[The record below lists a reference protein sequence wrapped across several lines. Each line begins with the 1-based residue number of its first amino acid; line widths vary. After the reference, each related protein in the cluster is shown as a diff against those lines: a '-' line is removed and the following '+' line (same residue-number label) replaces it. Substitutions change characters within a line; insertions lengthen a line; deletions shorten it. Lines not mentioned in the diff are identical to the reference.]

1 MTIINDNIH
10 DENIL
15 KRNRNKIGKHCC
27 KWKPRIIRDKYK
39 WRFNAIVRFFPEG
52 VKRWL
57 MTRSNAI
64 SYFRLAQ
71 NRSNSKTNL
80 VFFKTWTL
88 ISIYIHAC
96 FSSVDQHS
104 INIPTRL
111 KNRSFTFPSWSFSVK
126 VNTVYTFI
134 SFELQQCMNGRIIVA
149 FIPMVNYPTNEMALT
164 KIDYRSLESKRFLKW
179 YCTNDASNRH
189 IGIRNIIYFELF
201 QCEYSFLFL
210 FIVKKKKEI
219 LNRCLN

>member
-1 MTIINDNIH
+1 MKFFQEKKITIINDNIH

-71 NRSNSKTNL
+71 NRSNSKTNRCSSKL
-80 VFFKTWTL
+80 ERLSLFIYTRVFHL
-88 ISIYIHAC
+88 
-96 FSSVDQHS
+96 S
-104 INIPTRL
+104 INIA
-111 KNRSFTFPSWSFSVK
+111 STFQLAWRIVLSPSLPGHSQS
-126 VNTVYTFI
+126 
-134 SFELQQCMNGRIIVA
+134 R
-149 FIPMVNYPTNEMALT
+149 
-164 KIDYRSLESKRFLKW
+164 
-179 YCTNDASNRH
+179 
-189 IGIRNIIYFELF
+189 
-201 QCEYSFLFL
+201 
-210 FIVKKKKEI
+210 
-219 LNRCLN
+219 

>member
-1 MTIINDNIH
+1 M
-10 DENIL
+10 L
-15 KRNRNKIGKHCC
+15 
-27 KWKPRIIRDKYK
+27 
-39 WRFNAIVRFFPEG
+39 
-52 VKRWL
+52 
-57 MTRSNAI
+57 
-64 SYFRLAQ
+64 
-71 NRSNSKTNL
+71 
-80 VFFKTWTL
+80 FKTWTL

-134 SFELQQCMNGRIIVA
+134 SFELQQCMDGRIIVA

-179 YCTNDASNRH
+179 YCTNDASNRQ
-189 IGIRNIIYFELF
+189 GWDSKYNLFRIISMWIFVF
-201 QCEYSFLFL
+201 ISFYR
-210 FIVKKKKEI
+210 KKKKRNIEPLLKLKYTYFFHNTNIQLI
-219 LNRCLN
+219 LRCTQIIGTIVPSSITFHTKDAKFD